1 MDEEVEENEDL
12 RPDAVEAVGS
22 TEHWPQGFAR
32 LTPAGMAQL
41 FGEEEYGDS
50 VSVTDEM
57 IAATRQPT
65 QEVPNPDEHVEE
77 TLTPQEMD
85 QVVLNWDEMEDDHT
99 QKQELS
105 LEDQVEG
112 LLAQLAESEAI
123 LQERG
128 AEISRLRA
136 TLRTLKNDWAHDTL
150 KMESQVRTIE
160 RQGYTIDGLRETGRY
175 QRQEISRLRQDN
187 RALQIRLT
195 EHRRAQGDQPA

>member
-1 MDEEVEENEDL
+1 MPFAWVAL
-12 RPDAVEAVGS
+12 GRMPDQVA
-22 TEHWPQGFAR
+22 
-32 LTPAGMAQL
+32 
-41 FGEEEYGDS
+41 EEEYGDS

-77 TLTPQEMD
+77 MTPVER
-85 QVVLNWDEMEDDHT
+85 WGPWSDDT
-99 QKQELS
+99 QIEARS
-105 LEDQVEG
+105 LEDQVEE

-128 AEISRLRA
+128 GEISRLRA

-150 KMESQVRTIE
+150 KMESQLRTIE

-187 RALQIRLT
+187 RALQTRLT
-195 EHRRAQGDQPA
+195 EYRRPQGDQSA

>member
-1 MDEEVEENEDL
+1 MDETEE
-12 RPDAVEAVGS
+12 VEAVGS
-22 TEHWPQGFAR
+22 TAAWPQGFAR
-32 LTPAGMAQL
+32 LTPAGMAAL

-77 TLTPQEMD
+77 TLTPEEMD
-85 QVVLNWDEMEDDHT
+85 EVVLNWDEMEDDHT

-105 LEDQVEG
+105 PEGQVEE

-128 AEISRLRA
+128 SEISRLRA

-187 RALQIRLT
+187 RALQTRLT